1 MQATPT
7 TLDWAFKEINLS
19 EPGGPWIPG
28 LGKQREEDG
37 DFEDSLGCIRKPCLK
52 LMETLFQSNKI
63 KQQQLFFIGRLVDES
78 LGISLGSTVYRCS
91 DHLFRSCSGPSPFL
105 SFTSSSPYSVCPSN
119 TPLTVR
125 VLPGMDL

>member
-19 EPGGPWIPG
+19 EPERPWIPG

-37 DFEDSLGCIRKPCLK
+37 DFEDSLGCVRKPCLK

-78 LGISLGSTVYRCS
+78 PW
-91 DHLFRSCSGPSPFL
+91 HLSGFHC
-105 SFTSSSPYSVCPSN
+105 V
-119 TPLTVR
+119 
-125 VLPGMDL
+125 